1 VQSAEAATSKRSGR
15 SPEVTLEITVPAGT
29 EILNSAFQILVRV
42 SGLDV
47 AGRTVTEAVGGE
59 VLRRTIQEEERG

>member
-1 VQSAEAATSKRSGR
+1 
-15 SPEVTLEITVPAGT
+15 VPAGT